1 MSDLAREIEEI
12 TARYKREM
20 VALTERYLKE
30 LEALK
35 AQLGR
40 EIAESETGA
49 GNLKEKIE
57 MDGPTY
63 FS

>member
-1 MSDLAREIEEI
+1 MADLAKEIAEI
-12 TARYKREM
+12 TARYKHEM

-40 EIAESETGA
+40 EIAATQVRD
-49 GNLKEKIE
+49 LKEKIE
-57 MDGPTY
+57 TEGPSY
-63 FS
+63 FG